1 MLVSPTC
8 WIRPCLDAAPG
19 GEAVLTILDD
29 KGNKID
35 SFSSVMPEEKKDRH
49 GQYISANA
57 GMNSFWWT
65 MNHASGPK
73 MVDSDF
79 HERPAG
85 PLVLPGAYT
94 ARLSVGDW
102 SMEQG
107 FNLVKDP
114 RVKTSQRDL
123 KAQLDLMIDVQN
135 KLSEIIEAVNTSR
148 GVKKRMADWTGRLA
162 GNADADKVT
171 AAMARLEKKLDKVEA
186 ALVQKELTSFGDVLN
201 YREMLFEKI
210 NGLPPVIRSAD
221 AKPTQ
226 QSYDVFEKLSGQADT
241 QLAAM
246 QALVD
251 GDLAKINNQLSE
263 LGVEIIGG

>member
-1 MLVSPTC
+1 
-8 WIRPCLDAAPG
+8 
-19 GEAVLTILDD
+19 
-29 KGNKID
+29 
-35 SFSSVMPEEKKDRH
+35 
-49 GQYISANA
+49 
-57 GMNSFWWT
+57 MNSFWWS
-65 MNHASGPK
+65 MHHACGPK
-73 MVDSDF
+73 MVDTDF
-79 HERPAG
+79 HQRPAG
-85 PLVLPGAYT
+85 PLALPGAYT
-94 ARLSVGDW
+94 ARLTVGDL

-123 KAQLDLMIDVQN
+123 KAQLDLMLGVQN
-135 KLSEIIEAVNTSR
+135 KLSEIVEAVNTSR

-162 GNADADKVT
+162 GNADAEKVT
-171 AAMARLEKKLDKVEA
+171 AAMTRLEKKLDKVEA
-186 ALVQKELTSFGDVLN
+186 ALVQKEFTSFGDALN

-226 QSYDVFEKLSGQADT
+226 QSYDVFEKLSGQADI